1 MYAYHQCL
9 SILHHNMPSG
19 RHKLSGGVKNEY
31 ISLLHG
37 ENLLGEII
45 NTEIEN
51 TEVSLDT
58 TKEWFRNRC

>member
-1 MYAYHQCL
+1 
-9 SILHHNMPSG
+9 MPSG